1 MPHAP
6 KCKGYILSC
15 AILMVSICMCVG
27 GGLLMCVPIQTGLQN
42 IKTKLKTKHYN
53 NKTALG

>member
-15 AILMVSICMCVG
+15 AILMVSICMCG
-27 GGLLMCVPIQTGLQN
+27 GGVVNVCSHTDWATEHQNQT
-42 IKTKLKTKHYN
+42 K
-53 NKTALG
+53 NKTL